1 MKILVINLR
10 RSHQRRH
17 FMKSQLDRVGADYE
31 IVEAV
36 DGHELSDEEIRIL
49 CEKAALDKGRDWLSK
64 GAIGC
69 ALSHRKA
76 LEKVE
81 ADKVQAAAI
90 LEDDV
95 IIPDDL
101 PGILQ
106 RLEDKGLRDEVVM
119 LHWSSWINQPFTRES
134 AEEIGN
140 GFVLA
145 SPTTVNQL
153 RGTAGYVITTGAAQ
167 RITLANR
174 PVRATSDSWDYFAA
188 AHCFMKLRCFVPPV
202 IGLTYTQ
209 SEISRNSRSILNN
222 LKRYLEDN
230 ITLMQQISVSRRRNL
245 FSRYTRYHFVD

>member
-1 MKILVINLR
+1 MKILVINLQ

-36 DGHELSDEEIRIL
+36 DGYELTDEEIQTL
-49 CEKAALDKGRDWLSK
+49 CEEAALGTDPNWLSK

-81 ADKVQAAAI
+81 ADNVQAATI

-101 PGILQ
+101 PDILR

-119 LHWSSWINQPFTRES
+119 LHWSSWIDQPFTRES
-134 AEEIGN
+134 AEEIGK

-153 RGTAGYVITTGAAQ
+153 RGTAGYVITFDAAHK
-167 RITLANR
+167 ITQANR

-188 AHCFMKLRCFVPPV
+188 ARCFIRLRCLVPPV
-202 IGLTYTQ
+202 IGLTYAR
-209 SEISRNSRSILNN
+209 SEMRRNSQSVINN
-222 LKRYLEDN
+222 IKRYLEDN
-230 ITLMQQISVSRRRNL
+230 IRLIQQISVSRRRKL